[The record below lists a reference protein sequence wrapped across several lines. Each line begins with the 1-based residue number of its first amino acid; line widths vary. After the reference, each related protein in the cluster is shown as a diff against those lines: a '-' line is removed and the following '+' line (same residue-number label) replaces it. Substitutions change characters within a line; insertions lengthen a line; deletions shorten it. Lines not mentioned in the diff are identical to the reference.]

1 MSVLTTVLHRRTRSW
16 PAWFRLACA
25 IVLIGSVP
33 VALSV
38 VDTGS
43 RITPAETPSA
53 PGKPGDPAPGA
64 QPGWSTLVLY
74 EPGADGSSGE
84 VHGVQAANLVSHAG
98 SFELRQA
105 DRYRP
110 GDASRF
116 SSIVYIGHRGTT
128 PVSDGLLADLATT
141 GKPVSWVGHGIE
153 PLFTRNPGYQHKL
166 GWRPAGRDEQA
177 IAGIDYKGVRLG
189 RDDRADPPARVELL
203 DSAKAQVLAEV
214 VHDDGN
220 RTPWAVR
227 SGTLTYIAE
236 IPFSYVGQADRYLA
250 AADLLRPPGSPA
262 RVPRALVRLEDVGP
276 ATDPGTLRTIADHLA
291 ERRIPFTV
299 AGYPRH
305 RDPRGVANNGVS
317 LDIRLTDRPDLVD
330 ALRYLIDRG
339 GELVLHGY
347 THQYGDEPNPHN
359 GVSAAD
365 YEFYR
370 ARLGA
375 GNATELVG
383 PVPGDSYTWAR
394 DRIGQALSEIARA
407 GLPRPTMF
415 EFPHYA
421 ASAVD
426 YQAATAAFG
435 TRYDRGTYFRGWCEP
450 ACGHPGPVD
459 PAGIYLQ
466 TFPYVVRDVYG
477 AVVVPENLG
486 YLPAWQDDS
495 ARDRAIAAVVAE
507 ARALRVVDDGVAG
520 FFYHPSLG
528 AEALGKVIDGIQAAG
543 YRFAPA
549 AEIGRG

>member
-1 MSVLTTVLHRRTRSW
+1 MSVLITAAHRRSRSW

-25 IVLIGSVP
+25 FALVGSVA
-33 VALSV
+33 VAVSV
-38 VDTGS
+38 VGTDTP
-43 RITPAETPSA
+43 ITPSETPSV
-53 PGKPGDPAPGA
+53 PGKAGDPAPGA

-74 EPGADGSSGE
+74 EPGAGESSGE
-84 VHGVQAANLVSHAG
+84 VLGVQAANLVSHGG
-98 SFELRQA
+98 SFALRQA

-110 GDASRF
+110 GDASKF
-116 SSIVYIGHRGTT
+116 SSIVYIGHRGAT
-128 PVSDGLLADLATT
+128 PVSDGLLADLAIA
-141 GKPVSWVGHGIE
+141 GKPVLWVGYGIE
-153 PLFTRNPGYQHKL
+153 RWFDRDPARAHEL

-189 RDDRADPPARVELL
+189 RDDRAAPPTRVELM
-203 DSAKAQVLAEV
+203 DAAKAQVLAEV
-214 VHDDGN
+214 VHDDGG

-250 AADLLRPPGSPA
+250 AADLLRPPVSPA

-276 ATDPGTLRTIADHLA
+276 VTDPGTLRAIADHLA
-291 ERRIPFTV
+291 EHRIPFTV
-299 AGYPRH
+299 AVYPRH
-305 RDPRGVANNGVS
+305 RDPRGVTNNGVP

-330 ALRYLIDRG
+330 ALRYLISRG
-339 GELVLHGY
+339 GALVLHGY
-347 THQYGDEPNPHN
+347 THQYGDEPNPQN

-383 PVPGDSYTWAR
+383 PVPDDSFGWAR

-415 EFPHYA
+415 EFPHYT

-426 YQAATAAFG
+426 YQAATTTFG
-435 TRYDRGTYFRGWCEP
+435 TRYERGTYFRGWCEP
-450 ACGHPGPVD
+450 ACGRTGPVD

-466 TFPYVVRDVYG
+466 TFPYLVRDVYG

-495 ARDRAIAAVVAE
+495 GRDRAIAAVVAE
-507 ARALRVVDDGVAG
+507 ARALRVVDDGVAS
-520 FFYHPSLG
+520 FFYHPALG
-528 AEALGKVIDGIQAAG
+528 VEALGKVIDGIQAAG
-543 YRFAPA
+543 YRFVPA